1 MNSYRTG
8 PRCPDC
14 KEIKD
19 AVMRIPIE
27 IVSKKTKEIIEIAY
41 GEIICV
47 QCAKTRYKCRTK
59 LRIYV

>member
-1 MNSYRTG
+1 MNAYRTG

-27 IVSKKTKEIIEIAY
+27 IVDKKTREIIEIAY
-41 GEIICV
+41 GEVICV
-47 QCAKTRYKCRTK
+47 ECAAIRYKGRTK
-59 LRIYV
+59 IRIYV